1 MRIATTRIVL
11 IDDQRAFVDS
21 LMSCIDAEPDLCI
34 VGRGH
39 SLADAERLCLT
50 LESDVVVLEVELG
63 GDATFELTA
72 RIRSERPG
80 TKVVFLTSVTS
91 EIMISEALRIG
102 VQGYIS
108 KRESLATVI
117 RSLHEVAAGGECYS
131 AEIKRKLRFD
141 PIHQTYTT
149 AATGRLQSLT
159 PRQLE
164 VLRHLARGDS
174 VKEVARKM
182 FLSSK
187 SIDSHKYRIMQR
199 LGVRDRVHLARF
211 AIREGLVTA

>member
-1 MRIATTRIVL
+1 MCV
-11 IDDQRAFVDS
+11 
-21 LMSCIDAEPDLCI
+21 

-39 SLADAERLCLT
+39 SLADAEPLCPA
-50 LESDVVVLEVELG
+50 LEPDLVVLEVEVG
-63 GDATFELTA
+63 GDTTFELIA
-72 RIRSERPG
+72 GIRSEQPR
-80 TKVVFLTSVTS
+80 TKVVILTSVTS
-91 EIMISEALRIG
+91 EIMIAEALRVG
-102 VQGYIS
+102 VRGFIS
-108 KRESLATVI
+108 KRESLAAVI
-117 RSLHEVAAGGECYS
+117 QSLHEVAAGGECYS
-131 AEIKRKLRFD
+131 AEIKQKLRFD

-187 SIDSHKYRIMQR
+187 SVDSHKYRIMQR

-211 AIREGLVTA
+211 AIREGLVTP